1 VRLFFSMAWFILC
14 VSIAFGCI
22 ATSVIIG
29 QIETNT
35 LLKLFLMFASLFG
48 AYIWINLTKFCRDIM

>member
-1 VRLFFSMAWFILC
+1 MAWFILC

-48 AYIWINLTKFCRDIM
+48 AYIWINLTKLCRDIM